1 MRRYDQRP
9 CTSNSRSRYANRAR
23 AKSLARTACLPSWPL
38 IPTPMWAAGHR
49 HRHTMNT
56 NGSTLG
62 TLCPWTNYGDLSWL
76 LDIRLTAFFTPDK
89 IDKLAPEK
97 YKPFW
102 ILRKEEMMG
111 RHLIIQFLQARCPC
125 WCATNSVKALKA
137 KLDTDKTHKHT
148 SHNHALICSV
158 RKPAVDTHQPLRKA
172 PVDAHARWESPHW
185 MCTALCAQLRG
196 VQQLR
201 LASPAHSVGR
211 FARRRLR
218 CPYKARTS
226 MWHTERQ
233 MLWIIIL

>member
-76 LDIRLTAFFTPDK
+76 LDIRLTAFFTSDK

-111 RHLIIQFLQARCPC
+111 DTSSYNFYRPDALVDARPTVSKHWRQSWTQTRLI
-125 WCATNSVKALKA
+125 N
-137 KLDTDKTHKHT
+137 THKPQ
-148 SHNHALICSV
+148 S
-158 RKPAVDTHQPLRKA
+158 
-172 PVDAHARWESPHW
+172 
-185 MCTALCAQLRG
+185 
-196 VQQLR
+196 
-201 LASPAHSVGR
+201 R
-211 FARRRLR
+211 FDL
-218 CPYKARTS
+218 
-226 MWHTERQ
+226 
-233 MLWIIIL
+233 